1 MIEQRKRIQ
10 GGHRDGGLLLA
21 LALAVGLL
29 HGCGSVPRSGT
40 AAQVEDRSGMP
51 APAPTPAPATRPV
64 PDVAAYTPPAAPRAV
79 RAEPQR
85 AVGVLMRR
93 AEDQRRA
100 GELDAATVSLER
112 ALRIAPDDA
121 VLWHELARLRLE
133 QKRHALVPELAAKS
147 NALAASG
154 DISLRRANLELIA
167 AARRALGDPAGAR
180 AAEREAA
187 ALQ

>member
-1 MIEQRKRIQ
+1 MIESCK
-10 GGHRDGGLLLA
+10 RDGDGRRRGGVLLA
-21 LALAVGLL
+21 VAMAGGLL
-29 HGCGSVPRSGT
+29 HGCGSVPRSGG
-40 AAQVEDRSGMP
+40 AAQVEDRTV
-51 APAPTPAPATRPV
+51 TPAPSPPAVTRPV
-64 PDVAAYTPPAAPRAV
+64 LDIAAYTPPAAPRAV

-100 GELDAATVSLER
+100 GDLDAATVSLER
-112 ALRIAPDDA
+112 ALRIAPEDA

-133 QKRHALVPELAAKS
+133 QERHALVPELAAKS
-147 NALAASG
+147 NALAAPG
-154 DISLRRANLELIA
+154 DISLRRANWELIA

-187 ALQ
+187 TLR

>member
-1 MIEQRKRIQ
+1 MIGLPLSTSARRS
-10 GGHRDGGLLLA
+10 GLLLMA
-21 LALAVGLL
+21 LALPAALL
-29 HGCGSVPRSGT
+29 QGCGSVPRSGT
-40 AAQVEDRSGMP
+40 AAQVEDRTGMP
-51 APAPTPAPATRPV
+51 PAPPTTTGSV

-100 GELDAATVSLER
+100 GDLDAAAVSLER

-121 VLWHELARLRLE
+121 VLWHELARLRL
-133 QKRHALVPELAAKS
+133 QQQRHVLVPELAAKS
-147 NALAASG
+147 NALAVPG
-154 DISLRRANLELIA
+154 DNALRRSNWDLIA
-167 AARRALGDPAGAR
+167 EARRALGDAAGAR

-187 ALQ
+187 ALR

>member
-1 MIEQRKRIQ
+1 MIESCKRNEDA
-10 GGHRDGGLLLA
+10 RRRGGLLLA
-21 LALAVGLL
+21 VVMAGGLL
-29 HGCGSVPRSGT
+29 HGCGSVPRSGG
-40 AAQVEDRSGMP
+40 AAQVEDRTV
-51 APAPTPAPATRPV
+51 APAPSPSAVTTRPV
-64 PDVAAYTPPAAPRAV
+64 PDIAAYTPPAAPRAV

-112 ALRIAPDDA
+112 ALRIAPEDA

-133 QKRHALVPELAAKS
+133 QERHALVPELAAKS
-147 NALAASG
+147 NALAAAG
-154 DISLRRANLELIA
+154 DISLRRANWELIA

-187 ALQ
+187 ALR

>member
-1 MIEQRKRIQ
+1 MIELCKRNQ
-10 GGHRDGGLLLA
+10 DGRRRGGLLLA
-21 LALAVGLL
+21 VVLASGLL

-40 AAQVEDRSGMP
+40 AAQVEDRTV
-51 APAPTPAPATRPV
+51 APGPSPSAMTRPV
-64 PDVAAYTPPAAPRAV
+64 PDIAAYTPPAAPRAV

-112 ALRIAPDDA
+112 ALRIAPEDA
-121 VLWHELARLRLE
+121 VLWHELARLRQE
-133 QKRHALVPELAAKS
+133 QRRHALVPELAAKS
-147 NALAASG
+147 NALAAAG
-154 DISLRRANLELIA
+154 DISLRRANWELIA

-187 ALQ
+187 ALR